1 MVYMRVNFHFG
12 VISPF
17 KSQSLPCW
25 NFDLLYLDNYVFNLF
40 YLDYFVTFSVLDSNL
55 VFILT

>member
-25 NFDLLYLDNYVFNLF
+25 NFNLLYLDNYVFNLF
-40 YLDYFVTFSVLDSNL
+40 YLDYFVTFSVLDSN
-55 VFILT
+55 